1 VAVLKQLGK
10 YKVVEVIGKGAMGI
24 VYKGYDPVLER
35 HVALKTVRK
44 ELVDEKLAAQIIAR
58 FKNEALASGRL
69 NHPAIVGIYEYGENK
84 QLAYIAM
91 EYVQGR
97 GLRDFLARQERFG
110 LQDVMSIMSRL
121 LDALDYAHERGVV
134 HRDIKPQNIIMT
146 PDGRLK
152 LADFGIARIDRSS
165 LTQVG
170 AIMGTPAYMS
180 PEQYAGQ
187 QVDRRSDIFS
197 CGVVLYELLTGV
209 KPFEGPTET
218 VGYKICHEPHRNPSE
233 INPQGVPEVFD
244 AILGKALAKKPED
257 RYASARE
264 FAAALAKAF
273 EGRGGAAVPTEATI
287 LPTIIHQDRRDTTSP
302 PPGWEPGQLRA
313 LEELL
318 APYVG
323 PMARVLVKRSAKTTT
338 DGARAPS
345 RRERFV
351 GAGRKG
357 VRRGGAREGF
367 RDRTTRSGAG
377 TVLSRSFEPADRG
390 RRCGQRGRTART
402 LCGSDRQGDGEE
414 GGRAGARP
422 EGFLP
427 AARREPRRPGRARR
441 VSQELRLR
449 RVVRPRRRAAA
460 TI

>member
-44 ELVDEKLAAQIIAR
+44 ELVDEKLAEQIIAR

-121 LDALDYAHERGVV
+121 LDALEYAHEHGVV

-152 LADFGIARIDRSS
+152 LADFGIARIDRSN

-170 AIMGTPAYMS
+170 SIMGTPAYMS

-244 AILGKALAKKPED
+244 AILGKALAKKAED

-273 EGRGGAAVPTEATI
+273 ESRGGVAVSTEATI
-287 LPTIIHQDRRDTTSP
+287 LPTIIHRDRRDTTSP
-302 PPGWEPGQLRA
+302 PPGWEPAQLRA

-323 PMARVLVKRSAKTTT
+323 PMAKVLVKRSAKTTT
-338 DGARAPS
+338 DGPTLVRLLAASVPSERDGKAFTAAALEKVFAIAQPEAAPDRSSPDLSNRPIDPGEIEKAASLLAPYLGPIAKVIAKKTPGQASDLRTYYRQLAENLNPGDRAR
-345 RRERFV
+345 FLK
-351 GAGRKG
+351 GAGY
-357 VRRGGAREGF
+357 
-367 RDRTTRSGAG
+367 D
-377 TVLSRSFEPADRG
+377 P
-390 RRCGQRGRTART
+390 
-402 LCGSDRQGDGEE
+402 
-414 GGRAGARP
+414 
-422 EGFLP
+422 
-427 AARREPRRPGRARR
+427 
-441 VSQELRLR
+441 
-449 RVVRPRRRAAA
+449 
-460 TI
+460 

>member
-1 VAVLKQLGK
+1 MAVLKQLGK

-44 ELVDEKLAAQIIAR
+44 ELVDEKLAGQIIAR

-110 LQDVMSIMSRL
+110 LQDVMTIMSRL
-121 LDALDYAHERGVV
+121 LDALDYAHEHGVV

-152 LADFGIARIDRSS
+152 LADFGIARIDRSN

-170 AIMGTPAYMS
+170 SIMGTPAYMS

-218 VGYKICHEPHRNPSE
+218 AGYKICHEPHRNPSE
-233 INPQGVPEVFD
+233 VNPQGVPEVFD
-244 AILGKALAKKPED
+244 AILSKALAKKPED

-264 FAAALAKAF
+264 FAAALAKGF
-273 EGRGGAAVPTEATI
+273 ESRGGAPLPTEATV
-287 LPTIIHQDRRDTTSP
+287 LPTIVHQDRPDTT
-302 PPGWEPGQLRA
+302 R
-313 LEELL
+313 
-318 APYVG
+318 
-323 PMARVLVKRSAKTTT
+323 
-338 DGARAPS
+338 DG
-345 RRERFV
+345 
-351 GAGRKG
+351 
-357 VRRGGAREGF
+357 RRGGCVR
-367 RDRTTRSGAG
+367 
-377 TVLSRSFEPADRG
+377 SRSCSRPMS
-390 RRCGQRGRTART
+390 ARWRE
-402 LCGSDRQGDGEE
+402 CWSGDRQG
-414 GGRAGARP
+414 RP
-422 EGFLP
+422 PMALP
-427 AARREPRRPGRARR
+427 SCAFSPSAFGQSGTERRSLRRRSRKFSQSGNPKRRRTSPLPIFRTGLSRPKMSIRLPRG
-441 VSQELRLR
+441 LRLM
-449 RVVRPRRRAAA
+449 
-460 TI
+460 

>member
-1 VAVLKQLGK
+1 MADLKQLGK
-10 YKVVEVIGKGAMGI
+10 YKVVEVIGKGAMGV

-35 HVALKTVRK
+35 SVALKTVRK
-44 ELVDEKLAAQIIAR
+44 ELVDEKLAEQIIAR

-69 NHPAIVGIYEYGENK
+69 NHPAIVGIYDYGENK

-121 LDALDYAHERGVV
+121 LDALHYAHEHGVV

-152 LADFGIARIDRSS
+152 VADFGIARIDRSN

-170 AIMGTPAYMS
+170 SIMGTPAYMS

-187 QVDRRSDIFS
+187 QVDRRSDVFS

-244 AILGKALAKKPED
+244 AILGKALAKKSDD

-264 FAAALAKAF
+264 FAEALAKGF
-273 EGRGGAAVPTEATI
+273 ESRGGAPLPTEATI
-287 LPTIIHQDRRDTTSP
+287 LPTIIHQDRPDTTSP
-302 PPGWEPGQLRA
+302 PPGWETERWRA

-323 PMARVLVKRSAKTTT
+323 PMARVLVRRSAKTTT
-338 DGARAPS
+338 DGPTLVRLLVASIPSERDGKAFAATALEKVFAIGQPKAAPDQSSPGLSARPIEA
-345 RRERFV
+345 V
-351 GAGRKG
+351 DVDKAAGRLAPYVGPIAK
-357 VRRGGAREGF
+357 VMAKK
-367 RDRTTRSGAG
+367 
-377 TVLSRSFEPADRG
+377 
-390 RRCGQRGRTART
+390 
-402 LCGSDRQGDGEE
+402 
-414 GGRAGARP
+414 
-422 EGFLP
+422 
-427 AARREPRRPGRARR
+427 
-441 VSQELRLR
+441 
-449 RVVRPRRRAAA
+449 AA
-460 TI
+460 TQARDLKALYQRLAENLADPDERAEFLKNSGYGE

>member
-1 VAVLKQLGK
+1 MADLKQLGK

-35 HVALKTVRK
+35 SVALKTVRK
-44 ELVDEKLAAQIIAR
+44 ELVDEKLAVQIIAR

-69 NHPAIVGIYEYGENK
+69 NHPAIVSIYDYGENK

-121 LDALDYAHERGVV
+121 LDALHYAHEHGVV

-152 LADFGIARIDRSS
+152 VADFGIARIDRSN

-170 AIMGTPAYMS
+170 SIMGTPAYMS

-187 QVDRRSDIFS
+187 QVDRRSDVFS

-233 INPQGVPEVFD
+233 INPQGVPGVFD
-244 AILGKALAKKPED
+244 AILAKALAKKAED

-264 FAAALAKAF
+264 FAEALAKGF
-273 EGRGGAAVPTEATI
+273 ESRGGESAPTEVTL
-287 LPTIIHQDRRDTTSP
+287 LPTIIHQDRRDTTFP
-302 PPGWEPGQLRA
+302 PLGWAAEPLRE

-323 PMARVLVKRSAKTTT
+323 PMARVLVRRSAKTTT
-338 DGARAPS
+338 DGPTLVRLLAESVRSERDAKAFAATALEKVFAIAQSEAAPDQS
-345 RRERFV
+345 SPDLSNRPIDPGEV
-351 GAGRKG
+351 DKAAGRLAPYVG
-357 VRRGGAREGF
+357 PIARVMAKKAVAQA
-367 RDRTTRSGAG
+367 RDLKAFYQRLAENLADPEERAEFLKNSGY
-377 TVLSRSFEPADRG
+377 
-390 RRCGQRGRTART
+390 
-402 LCGSDRQGDGEE
+402 GE
-414 GGRAGARP
+414 
-422 EGFLP
+422 
-427 AARREPRRPGRARR
+427 
-441 VSQELRLR
+441 
-449 RVVRPRRRAAA
+449 
-460 TI
+460 

>member
-1 VAVLKQLGK
+1 MADLKQLGK

-24 VYKGYDPVLER
+24 VYKGYDPDLER

-44 ELVDEKLAAQIIAR
+44 ELVDENLAEQIIAR

-69 NHPAIVGIYEYGENK
+69 NHPAIVGIYDYGENK

-121 LDALDYAHERGVV
+121 LDALHYAHEHGVV

-152 LADFGIARIDRSS
+152 VADFGIARIDRSN

-170 AIMGTPAYMS
+170 SIMGTPAYMS

-187 QVDRRSDIFS
+187 QVDRRSDVFS

-233 INPQGVPEVFD
+233 INPEGVPEVFD
-244 AILGKALAKKPED
+244 AILTKALAKRAED

-264 FAAALAKAF
+264 FADALAKSF
-273 EGRGGAAVPTEATI
+273 ESRGGESVATEVTL
-287 LPTIIHQDRRDTTSP
+287 LPTIVHQDRRDTTFP
-302 PPGWEPGQLRA
+302 PPGWAAEPLRQ

-323 PMARVLVKRSAKTTT
+323 PMARVLVRRSAKTTS
-338 DGARAPS
+338 DGPALVRLLAEKIPS
-345 RRERFV
+345 ERDGEAFAAAALEKV
-351 GAGRKG
+351 FG
-357 VRRGGAREGF
+357 V
-367 RDRTTRSGAG
+367 
-377 TVLSRSFEPADRG
+377 
-390 RRCGQRGRTART
+390 ART
-402 LCGSDRQGDGEE
+402 EAAPDRSSPDLSNKPVE
-414 GGRAGARP
+414 
-422 EGFLP
+422 
-427 AARREPRRPGRARR
+427 AADVDKATGQLAPYVGPIAK
-441 VSQELRLR
+441 VMAKK
-449 RVVRPRRRAAA
+449 AAA
-460 TI
+460 QARDLKAFYQRLAENLDPEDRVRFLKDAGYEP

>member
-10 YKVVEVIGKGAMGI
+10 YKIVEVIGKGAMGV

-44 ELVDEKLAAQIIAR
+44 ELVDPELAGKIIAR
-58 FKNEALASGRL
+58 FKNEALAASRL
-69 NHPAIVGIYEYGENK
+69 THPAIVGIYDYGENK

-91 EYVQGR
+91 EFVQGR

-110 LQDVMSIMSRL
+110 LQDVITIMSQL
-121 LDALDYAHERGVV
+121 LDALDYAHDRGVV
-134 HRDIKPQNIIMT
+134 HRDIKPANIIMT
-146 PDGRLK
+146 PNGQLK
-152 LADFGIARIDRSS
+152 LADFGIARIDRSN

-170 AIMGTPAYMS
+170 SVMGTPAYMS

-244 AILGKALAKKPED
+244 AILAKALAKKAED
-257 RYASARE
+257 RYATARE
-264 FAAALAKAF
+264 FAEALAKGF
-273 EGRGGAAVPTEATI
+273 ESRGGASVPSEATV
-287 LPTIIHQDRRDTTSP
+287 LPTIIHQDRPDTTFP
-302 PPGWEPGQLRA
+302 PRGWKAEPLRE

-323 PMARVLVKRSAKTTT
+323 PMARVLVRRSAKTTT
-338 DGARAPS
+338 DGPALVRVLAESIPSEKDGKAFAAAALEKIFGSARSEAAPDRS
-345 RRERFV
+345 SPDLSSKPIEAV
-351 GAGRKG
+351 EIDKAAGRL
-357 VRRGGAREGF
+357 ARYIGPI
-367 RDRTTRSGAG
+367 AK
-377 TVLSRSFEPADRG
+377 VMAKK
-390 RRCGQRGRTART
+390 
-402 LCGSDRQGDGEE
+402 
-414 GGRAGARP
+414 
-422 EGFLP
+422 
-427 AARREPRRPGRARR
+427 
-441 VSQELRLR
+441 
-449 RVVRPRRRAAA
+449 AAA
-460 TI
+460 QVGDLKAFYQRLAENLAEPDERAEFLKNSGYGE

>member
-1 VAVLKQLGK
+1 
-10 YKVVEVIGKGAMGI
+10 MGI

-110 LQDVMSIMSRL
+110 LQEVMTIMSRL
-121 LDALDYAHERGVV
+121 LDALDYAHEHGVV

-180 PEQYAGQ
+180 PDQYAGQ

-244 AILGKALAKKPED
+244 AILTKALAKKPED
-257 RYASARE
+257 RYASARD
-264 FAAALAKAF
+264 FAEALAKGF
-273 EGRGGAAVPTEATI
+273 ETRGGVSIPSEATI
-287 LPTIIHQDRRDTTSP
+287 LPTIIHRDRPDTTSP
-302 PPGWEPGQLRA
+302 PPGWEAGRLRA

-338 DGARAPS
+338 DGPTLVRLLAESIRSERDAKAFAATALEKVFAIALSEAAPDPSSPDLSS
-345 RRERFV
+345 RSIDPGEV
-351 GAGRKG
+351 DKAAGRLAPYLGPIAKVIAEKTPG
-357 VRRGGAREGF
+357 QTTAL
-367 RDRTTRSGAG
+367 RTYYRQLAENLADPDERAEFLKNSGY
-377 TVLSRSFEPADRG
+377 
-390 RRCGQRGRTART
+390 
-402 LCGSDRQGDGEE
+402 GE
-414 GGRAGARP
+414 
-422 EGFLP
+422 
-427 AARREPRRPGRARR
+427 
-441 VSQELRLR
+441 
-449 RVVRPRRRAAA
+449 
-460 TI
+460 

>member
-10 YKVVEVIGKGAMGI
+10 YKVVEVIGKGAMGV
-24 VYKGYDPVLER
+24 VYKGYDPVLQR
-35 HVALKTVRK
+35 HVALKCVRK
-44 ELVDEKLAAQIIAR
+44 ELVDENLAEQIIAR

-69 NHPAIVGIYEYGENK
+69 NHPAIVGIYDYGENK

-91 EYVQGR
+91 EFVQGR

-110 LQDVMSIMSRL
+110 LQDVMTIMTQL
-121 LDALDYAHERGVV
+121 LDALDYAHEHGVV

-146 PDGRLK
+146 PNGRLK
-152 LADFGIARIDRSS
+152 VADFGIARIDNSN

-170 AIMGTPAYMS
+170 SIMGTPAYMS

-244 AILGKALAKKPED
+244 AILAKALAKKAED

-264 FAAALAKAF
+264 FADALAKGF
-273 EGRGGAAVPTEATI
+273 ESRGGESVQTEVTL
-287 LPTIIHQDRRDTTSP
+287 LPTVIHHERSDTTFP
-302 PPGWEPGQLRA
+302 PRGWKAEPLRV

-323 PMARVLVKRSAKTTT
+323 PMARILVRRSAKTTT
-338 DGARAPS
+338 DGPALVRLLAGNIPS
-345 RRERFV
+345 E
-351 GAGRKG
+351 
-357 VRRGGAREGF
+357 REGKAF
-367 RDRTTRSGAG
+367 AAAALEKVFAVTEPEEAPDRSSPDLSNKPIEAADIDKATGRLAPYVGPIAKVMAKKAAAQARDLKGFYERLAEN
-377 TVLSRSFEPADRG
+377 LDP
-390 RRCGQRGRTART
+390 
-402 LCGSDRQGDGEE
+402 GD
-414 GGRAGARP
+414 
-422 EGFLP
+422 
-427 AARREPRRPGRARR
+427 RARFLKD
-441 VSQELRLR
+441 VGYE
-449 RVVRPRRRAAA
+449 P
-460 TI
+460 

>member
-1 VAVLKQLGK
+1 MAVLKQLGK
-10 YKVVEVIGKGAMGI
+10 YKVVEVIGKGAMGV
-24 VYKGYDPVLER
+24 VYKGYDPVLQR
-35 HVALKTVRK
+35 LVALKTVRK
-44 ELVDEKLAAQIIAR
+44 ELVDETLAAQIIAR

-69 NHPAIVGIYEYGENK
+69 NHPAIVGIYDYGENK

-110 LQDVMSIMSRL
+110 LQDVMTIMSKL
-121 LDALDYAHERGVV
+121 LDALDYAHEHGVV

-152 LADFGIARIDRSS
+152 VADFGIARIDRSN
-165 LTQVG
+165 LTLVG
-170 AIMGTPAYMS
+170 SVMGTPAYMS

-244 AILGKALAKKPED
+244 AILAKALAKKAED
-257 RYASARE
+257 RYTSARE
-264 FAAALAKAF
+264 FAEALAKSF
-273 EGRGGAAVPTEATI
+273 ESRGDAAIPTEATI
-287 LPTIIHQDRRDTTSP
+287 LPTIIHQDRRDTTFP
-302 PPGWEPGQLRA
+302 PRGWKAEPLRE

-323 PMARVLVKRSAKTTT
+323 PMARVLVRRSAKATTHGPT
-338 DGARAPS
+338 LVRLLAESVPSEQDGKAFAAAALEKVFASARSEAAP
-345 RRERFV
+345 
-351 GAGRKG
+351 
-357 VRRGGAREGF
+357 
-367 RDRTTRSGAG
+367 DRSSPD
-377 TVLSRSFEPADRG
+377 LSNRPIDPGEIEKAASLLAPYLGPIAKVIAKKTP
-390 RRCGQRGRTART
+390 GQT
-402 LCGSDRQGDGEE
+402 SDLRIYYRQLAENLNPGD
-414 GGRAGARP
+414 
-422 EGFLP
+422 
-427 AARREPRRPGRARR
+427 RARF
-441 VSQELRLR
+441 LKDAGYD
-449 RVVRPRRRAAA
+449 P
-460 TI
+460 